1 MAFEYKKLRGR
12 IREMYDSEGNFAEE
26 IGVSKQ
32 SMSLKLNC
40 KTGFSQEDIE
50 LWANKLNIDPA
61 EYAAYFFA

>member
-12 IREMYDSEGNFAEE
+12 IRELFDSEGNFAEA
-26 IGVSKQ
+26 IGISKQ

-50 LWANKLNIDPA
+50 LWAKKLNIDSA